1 MGFIAGLVLT
11 GVMLYGAYCYV
22 SDAEWR
28 KDLHKELAESPLYC
42 LWVSFGALC
51 VLTFFWC
58 LLIPSFG
65 YARISQIGSW
75 NVRVW
80 HATGIGAI
88 LWFLSIAVVE
98 KLRGRV

>member
-1 MGFIAGLVLT
+1 MGFIGGLILT
-11 GVMLYGAYCYV
+11 GILLYGAYCYV
-22 SDAEWR
+22 RYPLWR
-28 KDLHKELAESPLYC
+28 KDLHKELAESPLYS

-51 VLTFFWC
+51 FLTFFWC

-65 YARISQIGSW
+65 YAHIFQIGGW

-80 HATGIGAI
+80 HATSIGAI
-88 LWFLSIAVVE
+88 LWFLSIGVVE